1 MALSAENRL
10 TTLPGDDAP
19 AMPLADVFRRSSVQL
34 DDDQV
39 GQLAAYRDLLF
50 NANQTTNLT
59 AVRDLPGIERR
70 LILESLRLVPPLRA
84 LPTFG
89 ESGRRSLIDLGT
101 GGGLPGMV
109 LAIACPEFSVFLLD
123 ATGKKVAFLDSAV
136 QTLGLGNTTTIHA
149 RAEEIGHQPRYRN
162 AFDIVTARAVA
173 TLPALLELGLP
184 LLRTGGHL
192 LLPKGSA
199 IDDELGAGHR
209 TAKILGGEIV
219 SADLLPDVG
228 STVDT
233 RLVIARKTLPTSAT
247 YPRRSGIPSKSPLG
261 FDESGAGGMAARG
274 SDAP

>member
-109 LAIACPEFSVFLLD
+109 LAIACPEYSVFLLD
-123 ATGKKVAFLDSAV
+123 ATGKKVAFLDRVGQA
-136 QTLGLGNTTTIHA
+136 LGLRNTTTIHA
-149 RAEEIGHQPRYRN
+149 RAEEIGRQPRYRN
-162 AFDIVTARAVA
+162 GFDIVSARAVS

-184 LLRTGGHL
+184 LLRQGGHL
-192 LLPKGSA
+192 LLPKGSG
-199 IDDELGAGHR
+199 IDDELAAGHR
-209 TAKILGGEIV
+209 AATLLGGEII

-228 STVDT
+228 STIET
-233 RLVIARKTLPTSAT
+233 RLVIARKSSPTPAT
-247 YPRRSGIPSKSPLG
+247 YPRRSGIPSQTPLG
-261 FDESGAGGMAARG
+261 VVETTSTANCGRGAT
-274 SDAP
+274 